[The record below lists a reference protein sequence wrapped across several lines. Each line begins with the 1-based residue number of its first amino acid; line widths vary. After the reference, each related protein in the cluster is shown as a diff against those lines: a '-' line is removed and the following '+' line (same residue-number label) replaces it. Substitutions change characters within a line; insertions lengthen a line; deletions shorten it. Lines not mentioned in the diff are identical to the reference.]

1 MTEYA
6 FILPIALALM
16 VGAMSPGPSFLVV
29 TQTALAKSRLNG
41 IAVAVGTGLGAGI
54 FALLAGLGL
63 YVVLETV
70 PWIYTLLKIV
80 GGLYLCFLAYK
91 LWVTAQHP
99 VELHTGAQPQTTG
112 LVKSFALGLVTQL
125 SNPKTA
131 IVIGGIFAAFLP
143 AEVPA
148 YSYLVLFV
156 LAFVIDFSWYAI
168 VAVVLSTPKAQT
180 GYARFKKYINR
191 VAGGVMGL
199 MGLKLVTDY

>member
-1 MTEYA
+1 MNEYT

-16 VGAMSPGPSFLVV
+16 IGAMSPGPSFLVV

-41 IAVAVGTGLGAGI
+41 IAVAVGTGLGAAT

-91 LWVTAQHP
+91 LWITAQQP
-99 VELHTGAQPQTTG
+99 VELNTETQPQTTG
-112 LVKSFALGLVTQL
+112 LVKSFALGLITQL

-131 IVIGGIFAAFLP
+131 IVFGGVFAAFLP

-148 YSYLVLFV
+148 YGYLILCV
-156 LAFVIDFSWYAI
+156 LAFVIDFGWYAT

-191 VAGGVMGL
+191 AASGVMGL